1 MLHLCYDRF
10 MDIVLRKTP
19 VRRMETDIS
28 DKVVVMA
35 NDMIR
40 GISKL
45 SLMEAKFLR
54 LLIMQNKPND
64 EDFGA
69 FRISAADLAEVLQI
83 PKVNIYR
90 EADKMTDHLMR
101 EVIKIGDGNAHH
113 AWRKFQW
120 LSYCEYESGV
130 FTIQLHPELKPY
142 LIGLRKW
149 YTQYRI
155 EEIIRFSSGYS
166 IRIYELISMAMKG
179 SKPYGDNVTEV
190 YLDIETIRKA
200 TGTENKYTSANTF
213 KNRIIDTAVKEIN
226 EKTSYHVDY
235 KEYKLSRKIAGFTFR
250 VQSQARYQY
259 MERRSLEDAPPVKND
274 QIEGQM
280 SLFDLPD
287 AEEAD

>member
-1 MLHLCYDRF
+1 MENIFR
-10 MDIVLRKTP
+10 IVPTRQ
-19 VRRMETDIS
+19 METDIS
-28 DKVVVMA
+28 EKVVVMA

-64 EDFGA
+64 EDFGK
-69 FRISAADLAEVLQI
+69 FRISAADLAEVLQM
-83 PKVNIYR
+83 PVDNVYR
-90 EADKMTDHLMR
+90 EADKMTDHLLR

-113 AWRKFQW
+113 AWVKFQW
-120 LSYCEYESGV
+120 LSYCKYEDGI
-130 FTIQLHPELKPY
+130 FTIQLHQELKPY

-155 EEIIRFSSGYS
+155 EDIIRFSSGHA
-166 IRIYELISMAMKG
+166 IRVYELISMAMKG

-190 YLDIETIRKA
+190 SLDIETIRKA
-200 TGTENKYTSANTF
+200 TGTENKYASTNVF
-213 KNRIIDTAVKEIN
+213 KLRVIDAAVKEIN
-226 EKTSYHVDY
+226 EKTGYHVDY

-259 MERRSLEDAPPVKND
+259 IERRKAIDAPPVED
-274 QIEGQM
+274 EQIEGQL
-280 SLFDLPD
+280 SIFDVCPD
-287 AEEAD
+287 AD